1 MKIKLLIAWILIFLL
16 AACAP
21 AMQAPDSAI
30 KARDAVIAYLA
41 QAQPDLNLEIVGS
54 TWQVRRD
61 TPEKLLGYETYSFR
75 SGKTLISVGCP
86 VVAPWDVICAVKVES
101 GGALWEGRVNAAGE
115 VLPGLE

>member
-1 MKIKLLIAWILIFLL
+1 MKNKLLITGILIYVL

-21 AMQAPDSAI
+21 AVQAPDSAL

-41 QAQPDLNLEIVGS
+41 QVQPEMKLETADS
-54 TWQVRRD
+54 RWQVRRD

>member
-1 MKIKLLIAWILIFLL
+1 VKNILLITGILICVL

-21 AMQAPDSAI
+21 KVQAPDSAL

-54 TWQVRRD
+54 PWQVRRD

-75 SGKTLISVGCP
+75 SGKTLISIGCP
-86 VVAPWDVICAVKVES
+86 VVAPWDVVCAVRVES
-101 GGALWEGRVNAAGE
+101 GTAMWEGRVTAAGE